1 MAKERQKEYKPLS
14 FSTTMRNPAR
24 IAEFLKCILPFEGQI
39 LTSAVIHE
47 VAANLITAKLYYT
60 EKYEMKVPEY
70 KKIYKSDELT
80 FTREQVEDIITNS
93 PQDHKEAGF
102 EKGWDSRFDTWYKLS
117 MEFGFISYE
126 MDKPIIIS
134 TTGHMLVDALNESPI
149 NNDKIQKVFLN
160 ALMKYQTSN
169 PFRKNAN
176 ENVPLPLLLRVIKL
190 LKDDPEENDA
200 GVFRS
205 ELSLIIC
212 WANNDAEALYRKIKD
227 VRRQY
232 GFIYGDEVIY
242 DICLELLGAGEDKKK
257 RFKIDQITGEAV
269 DEFIRKMRITG
280 IVSLRGNGRFL
291 DFNSF
296 EADKINYILQHYSDY
311 PCFATKQE
319 YFEYMGA
326 VDSNILTAQEVPEAN
341 VNDVRA
347 KTLNDWATQN
357 SKEDIIKEL
366 QIVCGKGESKN
377 PVLRLIDKPTRFE
390 FLTSIALKQHF
401 ESLDVCPN
409 YHVDDEGL
417 PTFTASG
424 GLADIE
430 CFDTDNNPLVEVTLM
445 TARTQATNEMP
456 AITRHLQE
464 AIEKYP
470 NKFVFSLLVAPAIHS
485 DTKYMAEFSKFRYN
499 VDILTFTLDEFISNI
514 FKCAKLT
521 DALRPCC

>member
-24 IAEFLKCILPFEGQI
+24 IAEFLNCILPYEGQI
-39 LTSAVIHE
+39 LTSDIIHE
-47 VAANLITAKLYYT
+47 VVANLITAKLYYT

-70 KKIYKSDELT
+70 RKIYKNDDLT
-80 FTREQVEDIITNS
+80 FTREQVEDIIANS

-117 MEFGFISYE
+117 MEFGFIYYE
-126 MDKPIIIS
+126 MNKPIIIS
-134 TTGHMLVDALNESPI
+134 TTGHMLVDALNENPI
-149 NNDKIQKVFLN
+149 NNEKIQKVFLN

-176 ENVPLPLLLRVIKL
+176 ENVPFSLLLRVIKL

-212 WANNDAEALYRKIKD
+212 WADNDADRLYRKIKEL
-227 VRRQY
+227 RRQY
-232 GFIYGDEVIY
+232 GFTYGDEVIY
-242 DICLELLGAGEDKKK
+242 DICLDLLGVGEDKKK
-257 RFKIDQITGEAV
+257 RFKLDQIMGEAV

-280 IVSLRGNGRFL
+280 IISLRGNGRFL

-296 EADKINYILQHYSDY
+296 ELDKINYILQQYSDY
-311 PCFATKQE
+311 PRFTTKQE

-326 VDSNILTAQEVPEAN
+326 VDSNILTAQEVTESN
-341 VNDVRA
+341 INDVRT
-347 KTLNDWATQN
+347 KTLNEWASQN

-366 QIVCGKGESKN
+366 RIVCGKGESKH
-377 PVLRLIDKPTRFE
+377 PILRIIDKPTRFE

-401 ESLDVCPN
+401 KSLEVCPN

-470 NKFVFSLLVAPAIHS
+470 DKTVFSILVAPSIHS

-499 VDILTFTLDEFISNI
+499 VDVLTYTIEEFIKNI
-514 FKCAKLT
+514 TIKEQLIGCLNQ
-521 DALRPCC
+521 

>member
-1 MAKERQKEYKPLS
+1 MARERQKEYKPLS

-24 IAEFLKCILPFEGQI
+24 IAAFLNCILPYEGQV
-39 LTSAVIHE
+39 LTSDIIHK
-47 VAANLITAKLYYT
+47 VAANLIAAKLYYT
-60 EKYEMKVPEY
+60 EKYEMKIPEY
-70 KKIYKSDELT
+70 RTIYKSDDIA
-80 FTREQVEDIITNS
+80 FTREQVEDIIANS

-117 MEFGFISYE
+117 MEFGFIFYA
-126 MDKPIIIS
+126 MNKPIVIS
-134 TTGHMLVDALNESPI
+134 TTGHMLIDALNENPV
-149 NNDKIQKVFLN
+149 NNEKIQKVFLN
-160 ALMKYQTSN
+160 AMMKYQTSN
-169 PFRKNAN
+169 PFRKNAS

-212 WANNDAEALYRKIKD
+212 WSNNDADNLYHKIKS
-227 VRRQY
+227 VRKQY
-232 GFIYGDEVIY
+232 GFNYGDEIIY
-242 DICLELLGAGEDKKK
+242 DICLDLLGVGEEKKK
-257 RFKIDQITGEAV
+257 RFKLDQITGEAV

-280 IVSLRGNGRFL
+280 VVSLRGNGRFL

-296 EADKINYILQHYSDY
+296 ELDKINYILQHYSDY
-311 PCFATKQE
+311 PHFTSKQE

-326 VDSNILTAQEVPEAN
+326 VDSNILTAQEVAESN
-341 VNDVRA
+341 INDART
-347 KTLNDWATQN
+347 KTLNEWAIQN
-357 SKEDIIKEL
+357 SKEDILKEL
-366 QIVCGKGESKN
+366 RIVCGKGESKN
-377 PVLRLIDKPTRFE
+377 PILRIIDKPTRFE
-390 FLTSIALKQHF
+390 FLTSVTLKQHF
-401 ESLDVCPN
+401 PDMEVKPN

-430 CFDTDNNPLVEVTLM
+430 CFDTDSNPLVEVTLM

-470 NKFVFSLLVAPAIHS
+470 SKTVFSLLVAPAIHS
-485 DTKYMAEFSKFRYN
+485 DTKYMAEFSKYKYN
-499 VDILTFTLDEFISNI
+499 VDIMTYTIEDFIKHISISDHLLIN
-514 FKCAKLT
+514 
-521 DALRPCC
+521 

>member
-1 MAKERQKEYKPLS
+1 MSKERAKEYKPLS

-24 IAEFLKCILPFEGQI
+24 IAAFLNCILPFEGQI
-39 LTSAVIHE
+39 LTSNIIHE
-47 VAANLITAKLYYT
+47 VAVNLITEKLYYT
-60 EKYEMKVPEY
+60 EKYEKKVPEY
-70 KKIYKSDELT
+70 WAIYKNDDLS
-80 FTREQVEDIITNS
+80 FTRDQVEDIIANS
-93 PQDHKEAGF
+93 SQDHKEAGF

-117 MEFGFISYE
+117 MEFGFIYYE
-126 MDKPIIIS
+126 MNKPIQIS
-134 TTGHMLVDALNESPI
+134 TTGHMLVDALNENPV
-149 NNDKIQKVFLN
+149 NNEKIQKVFLN

-190 LKDDPEENDA
+190 LKDDPEECDA

-212 WANNDAEALYRKIKD
+212 WADNNAENLYRKIKEL
-227 VRRQY
+227 RAEY
-232 GFIYGDEVIY
+232 GFTYGDEVIY
-242 DICLELLGAGEDKKK
+242 DICLELLGVGADKKK

-296 EADKINYILQHYSDY
+296 EIDKINYILQNYCEY
-311 PCFATKQE
+311 PCFESKE
-319 YFEYMGA
+319 NYFRYMGT
-326 VDSNILTAQEVPEAN
+326 VDSNILTAQEVQEEN
-341 VNDVRA
+341 LNDIRI
-347 KTLNDWATQN
+347 KTLNEWAENYT
-357 SKEDIIKEL
+357 KEDIIKEL
-366 QIVCGKGESKN
+366 RVVCGKGESKN
-377 PVLRLIDKPTRFE
+377 PVLRIIDKPTRFE

-401 ESLDVCPN
+401 NKLKVYPN

-424 GLADIE
+424 GMADIE

-445 TARTQATNEMP
+445 SARTQATNEMP

-464 AIEKYP
+464 AKDKYP
-470 NKFVFSLLVAPAIHS
+470 DKLVFSMLVAPAIHT
-485 DTKYMAEFSKFRYN
+485 DTKYMAGFSKFQYN
-499 VDILTFTLDEFISNI
+499 VDILTYTIEEFIKNI
-514 FKCAKLT
+514 ASTDKLIKL
-521 DALRPCC
+521 LRA